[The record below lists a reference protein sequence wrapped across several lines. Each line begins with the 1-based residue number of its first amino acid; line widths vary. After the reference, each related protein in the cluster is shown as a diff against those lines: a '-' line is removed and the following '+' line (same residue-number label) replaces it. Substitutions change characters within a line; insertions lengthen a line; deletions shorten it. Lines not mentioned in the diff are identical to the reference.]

1 MYSQEEKDKMAMKNS
16 TIDKFGDRYGVN
28 DTSPKQ
34 QQRIGRIAE
43 NNKDRAERVAGR
55 IVDRNT
61 RVERGATMD
70 AFSKNDRNDTRT
82 TAQNRRIGRIAEN
95 NKDRAE
101 KVMNRIDDRNYQ
113 KLNKQTFAEK
123 KEAKM
128 QKRQDVGSAIVKKKE
143 EKQAS
148 QAKTDRLGRIYK
160 AGGDINKKIYDDF

>member
-43 NNKDRAERVAGR
+43 NNKG
-55 IVDRNT
+55 
-61 RVERGATMD
+61 
-70 AFSKNDRNDTRT
+70 
-82 TAQNRRIGRIAEN
+82 
-95 NKDRAE
+95 RAE
-101 KVMNRIDDRNYQ
+101 KVMNKIDDRNYQ

-148 QAKTDRLGRIYK
+148 QAKVDRLGRIYK